1 MDNTKA
7 NTASKV
13 VVLLLLAIVMTI
25 SLGVSSY
32 QGAEIT
38 LTVDGETIKMVSH
51 SSTVEELLMD
61 EEIEF
66 DRDTLVE
73 PGLDT
78 LLKAGLEIT
87 VTNPKTYTIVFK
99 DDVTEVTSYNTRVE
113 DILEEADINI
123 GPKDFATPYL
133 NSEVRTNTTI
143 EFFQVEE
150 KLRVE
155 NTSIPFETEV
165 VNNIR
170 LDKGITNTLQ
180 EGKDGSKRSHIK
192 DIYVNGEMSSSV
204 VVLDT
209 VVSEPV
215 SQVIERGANDMVSTS
230 RGDMRFRE
238 AMILN
243 ASAYDLSFASTG
255 KRPGDP
261 GWGITASGTT
271 ARPGTVAVDPRV
283 IPLGTRLYVESLDGS
298 SDYGFAIAE
307 DTGGAIKGYKIDLF
321 YNSNAEAMRFGRRD
335 VKVYILD

>member
-38 LTVDGETIKMVSH
+38 LTVDGETTKMVSH

-78 LLKAGLEIT
+78 LLKSGLEIT